1 MFKSLI
7 CSFFVFVAIS
17 TFAQTKAEED
27 PVLLTI
33 DNTEVTK
40 SEFETI
46 FRKNNRDSVITRA
59 DLDEYVELFVNFKL
73 KVQEAEEMGMD
84 TIAQFKRE
92 LSGYREQ
99 LARPYLVDKSMT
111 DSLVHEAY
119 NRLQTEVRAS
129 HLLIKLPPDPTPD
142 DTLAAYNK
150 IMKIKNEIKDDPENF
165 VKYARKYSEDPSVKS
180 NGGDLGYFT
189 ALQMVYP
196 FETLAYNTPVGKI
209 GGPVRTQ
216 FGYHLIKVTDKRDA
230 RGKVRVA
237 HIMIRTEE
245 GDPEEVKTRMKQRA
259 DEVYR
264 RLQNGED
271 FAELAKKFS
280 DDRSSAGRGGELPTF
295 GAGKMVPEFEDAAF
309 AIENVGDITEPVKSP
324 YGWHIIKLIEKIPLQ
339 SYDEMKKDLQI
350 RVNKDGRSNVSRESF
365 IAKRKKEYN
374 FTEDKRQLKPFT
386 NELDSTYFTGKWEP
400 SKKLKSMNKVI
411 FTLDGKDYTQSDFL
425 AYMQKRM
432 RPRRQAKSIAQ
443 LVNDSYSNWVES
455 SVMDYEDSRL
465 EEKYP
470 KFRALINEYRDGI
483 LLFDLTDQKVWS
495 KAVKDSA
502 GLHAYYN
509 NHIKDFMWN
518 ERAAY
523 DIYTVSTEKEGKKV
537 MKMLRKGKNQD
548 EIREALNEKSELS
561 VKVESGLKER
571 EVKPVLEKVDWAPGV
586 YGVLDNKGQLVVV
599 DIKEIREAE
608 PKDFD
613 EARGLITAAY
623 QNKLEDDWVNKLR
636 SNHSIHINR
645 DVLYSIR

>member
-119 NRLQTEVRAS
+119 NRLQIEVRAS

-245 GDPEEVKTRMKQRA
+245 GDPEEVKNRMKQRA